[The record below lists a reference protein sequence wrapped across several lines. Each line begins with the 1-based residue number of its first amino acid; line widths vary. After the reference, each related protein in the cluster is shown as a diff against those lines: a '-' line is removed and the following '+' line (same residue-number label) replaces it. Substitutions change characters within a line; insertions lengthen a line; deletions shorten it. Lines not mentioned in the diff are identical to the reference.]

1 MCYDIN
7 VLIIEKL
14 IWDTRNISHI
24 ARHHIVPEEVYEVCR
39 DKPVVQRGTKRNRL
53 VLLGNT
59 SDDRLMNVVLE
70 SRGKGSYYPI
80 TAYDASPE
88 DEVLYRRLRGG
99 EYKQ

>member
-1 MCYDIN
+1 MCYSEN
-7 VLIIEKL
+7 VLIIKRL
-14 IWDTRNISHI
+14 IWDEWNTAHI

-39 DKPVVQRGTKRNRL
+39 DKPVVQQGTKRNRL

-80 TAYDASPE
+80 TAYNASPE
-88 DEVLYRRLRGG
+88 DKALYRRLRGG
-99 EYKQ
+99 ENTQ

>member
-1 MCYDIN
+1 ML
-7 VLIIEKL
+7 VVRKL
-14 IWDTRNISHI
+14 ICDTRNISHI
-24 ARHHIVPEEVYEVCR
+24 ARHHIVPEEVYGVCR
-39 DKPVVQRGTKRNRL
+39 KKPVVQRGTKRNRL

-88 DEVLYRRLRGG
+88 DEVLYRQLRGG
-99 EYKQ
+99 EDTQ